1 MIMEVAAHEM
11 RRLGQ
16 VRKPLII
23 ANIHDIAEA
32 YRKAYPNDRLF
43 YPGKT
48 GFTPRKRQKALSEIR
63 NKDWDCVLLTHT
75 QFGLTP
81 TRRITYGT
89 WSRRSSPMSRA
100 RWHLT
105 GGYPYPE
112 RDHREG

>member
-1 MIMEVAAHEM
+1 MIMVVAAHEM

-23 ANIHDIAEA
+23 ANIHDIAKA

-63 NKDWDCVLLTHT
+63 NKAWDCVPLTHT
-75 QFGLTP
+75 QSRLTP
-81 TRRITYGT
+81 HSVDTIRNVIEEELSDVARSMASHRRISL
-89 WSRRSSPMSRA
+89 SRP
-100 RWHLT
+100 
-105 GGYPYPE
+105 
-112 RDHREG
+112 

>member
-1 MIMEVAAHEM
+1 MIMVVAAHEM

-23 ANIHDIAEA
+23 AMNTNIHDIAEA

-48 GFTPRKRQKALSEIR
+48 GFTPRKRQEALSEIR
-63 NKDWDCVLLTHT
+63 DKDWDCVLLTHT

-81 TRRITYGT
+81 HSEDNIRNVIEEELSDVARSMASLRRITL
-89 WSRRSSPMSRA
+89 SR
-100 RWHLT
+100 T
-105 GGYPYPE
+105 
-112 RDHREG
+112 